1 MTKEELQIGNVPV
14 TVLRKQNLKN
24 VYLRILPPDG
34 QVTVSAP
41 SYVTNAELSNFL
53 LSKLPDIYMR
63 QERMRS
69 QPRQTER
76 TYVSGEA
83 HYLWGKPY
91 RLQVV
96 YAGTRASVTKRASKL
111 VMTVPQGYTVEQRE
125 RVMTE
130 WYRGELRR
138 VLQSATRRCMQT
150 TGIEADDFRIKNM
163 KTRWGTCNIPQ
174 RRIWVNL
181 QLVKKPPE
189 CLDYV
194 LIHELVHLV
203 EANHTH
209 RFHEWVE
216 KYCPTL
222 REAEK
227 ALKEMPLDYIN
238 EGETSVANSDA

>member
-1 MTKEELQIGNVPV
+1 M
-14 TVLRKQNLKN
+14 
-24 VYLRILPPDG
+24 YLRILPPDG

-181 QLVKKPPE
+181 QLVKK
-189 CLDYV
+189 
-194 LIHELVHLV
+194 HLNV
-203 EANHTH
+203 SITRSSTNWSTWLKQTTPTDFMSGWKSTALLG
-209 RFHEWVE
+209 E
-216 KYCPTL
+216 K
-222 REAEK
+222 
-227 ALKEMPLDYIN
+227 LKRR
-238 EGETSVANSDA
+238 

>member
-53 LSKLPDIYMR
+53 LSKHPDIYMR
-63 QERMRS
+63 QQRMRS

-216 KYCPTL
+216 KYCPTW

>member
-1 MTKEELQIGNVPV
+1 MTREELQIGNVPV

-24 VYLRILPPDG
+24 VYLRVLPPDG

-41 SYVTNAELSNFL
+41 SYVTNTELSNFL
-53 LSKLPDIYMR
+53 LSKLPDIYVR
-63 QERMRS
+63 QERIRS

-83 HYLWGKPY
+83 HYLWGNPH

-96 YAGTRASVTKRASKL
+96 YKGARTSVTKQANKL
-111 VMTVPQGYTVEQRE
+111 VMTVPEGYTAEQRK
-125 RVMTE
+125 RVMKE
-130 WYRGELRR
+130 WYRAELRR
-138 VLQSATRRCMQT
+138 ILQSAIRRCVQI
-150 TGIEADDFRIKNM
+150 TGIEANDFRIKNM
-163 KTRWGTCNIPQ
+163 KTRWGTCNIRH

-194 LIHELVHLV
+194 IIHELVHLV

-209 RFHEWVE
+209 RFHELVE
-216 KYCPTL
+216 KNCPTW
-222 REAEK
+222 REANK
-227 ALKEMPLDYIN
+227 ALKEMPLDHIN
-238 EGETSVANSDA
+238 

>member
-209 RFHEWVE
+209 RFREWVE
-216 KYCPTL
+216 KYCPTW

>member
-1 MTKEELQIGNVPV
+1 MTKEELQIGNISV

-34 QVTVSAP
+34 EVTVSAP
-41 SYVTNAELSNFL
+41 SYVTTAELSNFL
-53 LSKLPDIYMR
+53 LSKLPDIYVR

-96 YAGTRASVTKRASKL
+96 YQGTRPSVVKQGGKL
-111 VMTVPQGYTVEQRE
+111 VMAVPEGYSIEQRE

-138 VLQSATRRCMQT
+138 VLRSASERCEEI
-150 TGIEADDFRIKNM
+150 TGIEANDFRIRNM
-163 KTRWGTCNIPQ
+163 KTRWGTCNISE

-181 QLVKKPPE
+181 QLVKKPPQ

-194 LIHELVHLV
+194 LIHELFHLV

-209 RFHEWVE
+209 RFHELVE
-216 KYCPTL
+216 KYCPTW
-222 REAEK
+222 READR
-227 ALKEMPLDYIN
+227 ALKDMPLDHIS
-238 EGETSVANSDA
+238 EGEATVAKRDA

>member
-111 VMTVPQGYTVEQRE
+111 VMTVPQGYTVEPRE

-163 KTRWGTCNIPQ
+163 KTRWGPCNIPQ

-216 KYCPTL
+216 KYCPTW

>member
-125 RVMTE
+125 RGMTE

-138 VLQSATRRCMQT
+138 VPQSATRRCMQT

-216 KYCPTL
+216 KYCPTW

>member
-1 MTKEELQIGNVPV
+1 
-14 TVLRKQNLKN
+14 
-24 VYLRILPPDG
+24 
-34 QVTVSAP
+34 
-41 SYVTNAELSNFL
+41 
-53 LSKLPDIYMR
+53 MR

-216 KYCPTL
+216 KYCPTW

>member
-194 LIHELVHLV
+194 LIHELFHLV

-216 KYCPTL
+216 KYCPTW

>member
-53 LSKLPDIYMR
+53 LSKLPDIYVR

-69 QPRQTER
+69 QPRQSER

-96 YAGTRASVTKRASKL
+96 SEGTRTSVTKQANKL
-111 VMTVPQGYTVEQRE
+111 VMTVPDCYTVEQRE

-130 WYRGELRR
+130 WYRRELRR
-138 VLQSATRRCMQT
+138 VLQSATRRCVQI

-194 LIHELVHLV
+194 LIHELIHLV
-203 EANHTH
+203 EPNHTH
-209 RFHEWVE
+209 RFHELVE
-216 KYCPTL
+216 KYCPNW
-222 REAEK
+222 READK

-238 EGETSVANSDA
+238 EGETSVANNDA

>member
-111 VMTVPQGYTVEQRE
+111 VMTVPEGYTVEQRE

-181 QLVKKPPE
+181 QLVKKPPV

-216 KYCPTL
+216 KYCPTW

>member
-181 QLVKKPPE
+181 QLVKKPPV

-209 RFHEWVE
+209 RFHKLVE
-216 KYCPTL
+216 KYCPTW

>member
-53 LSKLPDIYMR
+53 LSKLPDIYMH

-216 KYCPTL
+216 KYCPTW

>member
-1 MTKEELQIGNVPV
+1 MTKEELQIGNISV

-24 VYLRILPPDG
+24 VYLRVLPPDG
-34 QVTVSAP
+34 EVTVSAP
-41 SYVTNAELSNFL
+41 SYVTTAELSNFL
-53 LSKLPDIYMR
+53 LSKLPDIYVR

-96 YAGTRASVTKRASKL
+96 YQGTRPSMVKQGGKL
-111 VMTVPQGYTVEQRE
+111 VMAVPEGYSIEQRE

-138 VLQSATRRCMQT
+138 VLRSASERCEEI
-150 TGIEADDFRIKNM
+150 TGIEANDFRIRNM
-163 KTRWGTCNIPQ
+163 KTRWGTCNIAE

-181 QLVKKPPE
+181 QLVKKPPQ

-194 LIHELVHLV
+194 LTHELVHLV

-209 RFHEWVE
+209 RFHELVE
-216 KYCPTL
+216 KYCPTW
-222 REAEK
+222 READR
-227 ALKEMPLDYIN
+227 ALKEMPLDHIS
-238 EGETSVANSDA
+238 EGAVTVAKRDA

>member
-1 MTKEELQIGNVPV
+1 MTKEELQVGSVPV

-34 QVTVSAP
+34 QVTVSVP
-41 SYVTNAELSNFL
+41 SYVTNAELSSFL

-63 QERMRS
+63 QQRMQS

-91 RLQVV
+91 RLQVI
-96 YAGTRASVTKRASKL
+96 YEGTRPAVTKRASKL
-111 VMTVPQGYTVEQRE
+111 VMTVPEGYTVEQRE
-125 RVMTE
+125 RVLTE

-138 VLQSATRRCMQT
+138 ILQSAARRCAEI

-163 KTRWGTCNIPQ
+163 KTRWGTCNIAR

-209 RFHEWVE
+209 RFHELVE
-216 KYCPTL
+216 KYCPTW
-222 REAEK
+222 REVDK
-227 ALKEMPLDYIN
+227 TLKEMPLDYIN
-238 EGETSVANSDA
+238 EGETPVADSEA

>member
-174 RRIWVNL
+174 RRIWVTL

-216 KYCPTL
+216 KYCPTW

>member
-1 MTKEELQIGNVPV
+1 MSKEELQIGSISV
-14 TVLRKQNLKN
+14 TVRRKQNLKN
-24 VYLRILPPDG
+24 VYLRILPPAG

-53 LSKLPDIYMR
+53 LSKLPDIYVR

-83 HYLWGKPY
+83 HYLWGRAY

-96 YAGTRASVTKRASKL
+96 YEGTRPSVVKQGGKL
-111 VMTVPQGYTVEQRE
+111 VMTVPKGYSVEQRE

-130 WYRGELRR
+130 WYRAELRR
-138 VLQSATRRCMQT
+138 VLQSASQRCQET
-150 TGIEADDFRIKNM
+150 TGIKADDFRIKNM
-163 KTRWGTCNIPQ
+163 KTRWGTCNISE
-174 RRIWVNL
+174 RRIWINL
-181 QLVKKPPE
+181 QLVKKPPQ

-203 EANHTH
+203 ETNHTH
-209 RFHEWVE
+209 RFDELVE
-216 KYCPTL
+216 QYCPTW
-222 REAEK
+222 READR
-227 ALKEMPLDYIN
+227 ALKEMPLDYIS
-238 EGETSVANSDA
+238 EGVTTAADHDA

>member
-1 MTKEELQIGNVPV
+1 MTKEELQVGNVPV

-41 SYVTNAELSNFL
+41 SYVTTAELSDFL
-53 LSKLPDIYMR
+53 LSKLPEIYLR

-96 YAGTRASVTKRASKL
+96 YDGTRASVVKKASKL
-111 VMTVPQGYTVEQRE
+111 VMTVPAGYTLEQRE

-130 WYRGELRR
+130 WYRAELRR
-138 VLQSATRRCMQT
+138 VLKSATRRCEQV
-150 TGIEADDFRIKNM
+150 TGVEAEEFRIKNM
-163 KTRWGTCNIPQ
+163 KTRWGTCNIPE
-174 RRIWVNL
+174 RRIWLNL

-194 LIHELVHLV
+194 ITHELVHLV

-209 RFHEWVE
+209 RFHELVE
-216 KYCPTL
+216 KNCPAW
-222 REAEK
+222 REANR
-227 ALKEMPLDYIN
+227 ALKEMPLDHIS
-238 EGETSVANSDA
+238 EGDVPVATRDA

>member
-34 QVTVSAP
+34 QVAVSAP
-41 SYVTNAELSNFL
+41 SYVTNTELSHFL
-53 LSKLPDIYMR
+53 LSKLPDIYLR

-83 HYLWGKPY
+83 HFLWGKPY

-96 YAGTRASVTKRASKL
+96 YEGTRTSVTKQANKL
-111 VMTVPQGYTVEQRE
+111 LMTVPDGYTVEQRE
-125 RVMTE
+125 RVIRE

-138 VLQSATRRCMQT
+138 VLQSATRRCMQI
-150 TGIEADDFRIKNM
+150 TGIGADDFRIKNM

-181 QLVKKPPE
+181 QLVKKPPQ

-209 RFHEWVE
+209 RFQDLVE
-216 KYCPTL
+216 KYCPTW
-222 REAEK
+222 READK
-227 ALKEMPLDYIN
+227 ALIEMPLDYIN
-238 EGETSVANSDA
+238 EG

>member
-1 MTKEELQIGNVPV
+1 MTKDELQIGSISV
-14 TVLRKQNLKN
+14 TVRRKQNLKN

-53 LSKLPDIYMR
+53 LSKLPDIYVR
-63 QERMRS
+63 QERMQS

-83 HYLWGKPY
+83 HYLWGRAY

-96 YAGTRASVTKRASKL
+96 YEGTRPSVVKQGGKL
-111 VMTVPQGYTVEQRE
+111 VMTVPKGYSVEQRE

-130 WYRGELRR
+130 WYRAELRR
-138 VLQSATRRCMQT
+138 VLQSASQRCQET
-150 TGIEADDFRIKNM
+150 TGIKADDFRIKNM
-163 KTRWGTCNIPQ
+163 KTRWGTCNISE
-174 RRIWVNL
+174 RRIWINL
-181 QLVKKPPE
+181 QLVKKPPQ

-209 RFHEWVE
+209 RFHELVE
-216 KYCPTL
+216 QYCPTW
-222 REAEK
+222 READR
-227 ALKEMPLDYIN
+227 ALKEMPLDHIN
-238 EGETSVANSDA
+238 EGVTTAADRDA

>member
-138 VLQSATRRCMQT
+138 VLHSATRRCMPT

-216 KYCPTL
+216 KYCPTW

>member
-83 HYLWGKPY
+83 HYLGGKPY

-125 RVMTE
+125 RVMTD

-216 KYCPTL
+216 KYCPTW

>member
-1 MTKEELQIGNVPV
+1 MTKEKLQVGNVPV

-96 YAGTRASVTKRASKL
+96 YEGTRASVTKRASKL
-111 VMTVPQGYTVEQRE
+111 VMTVPEGYTVEQRE
-125 RVMTE
+125 RVLTE

-138 VLQSATRRCMQT
+138 VLQSATRRCT
-150 TGIEADDFRIKNM
+150 EVTGIEADDFRIKNM
-163 KTRWGTCNIPQ
+163 KTRWGTCNVAR

-209 RFHEWVE
+209 RFHELVE
-216 KYCPTL
+216 KYCPTW
-222 REAEK
+222 READK

-238 EGETSVANSDA
+238 EGETPVADSEA

>member
-1 MTKEELQIGNVPV
+1 MTKEELQIRNVPV

-216 KYCPTL
+216 KYCPTW

>member
-1 MTKEELQIGNVPV
+1 MTKEELQIGKIPV

-24 VYLRILPPDG
+24 VYVRILPPDG
-34 QVTVSAP
+34 NVTVSAP
-41 SYVTNAELSNFL
+41 AHVTTTELSDFL
-53 LSKLPDIYMR
+53 LSKLPDIYQR

-96 YAGTRASVTKRASKL
+96 YNGTPTSVAKQANKL
-111 VMTVPQGYTVEQRE
+111 VMTVPEEYTVEQRE

-138 VLQSATRRCMQT
+138 VLQSATRRCVQI
-150 TGIEADDFRIKNM
+150 TGIETDDFRIRNM

-181 QLVKKPPE
+181 QLAKKPPA

-194 LIHELVHLV
+194 LIHELIHLV
-203 EANHTH
+203 EPNHTH
-209 RFHEWVE
+209 RFHELVE
-216 KYCPTL
+216 KYCPTW
-222 REAEK
+222 READK
-227 ALKEMPLDYIN
+227 ALSEMPLDHLD
-238 EGETSVANSDA
+238 EGETSVAGHDA

>member
-1 MTKEELQIGNVPV
+1 MTKEELQIGNVSV
-14 TVLRKQNLKN
+14 TVLRKHNLKN
-24 VYLRILPPDG
+24 TYLRILPPDG
-34 QVTVSAP
+34 QVTVSTP
-41 SYVTNAELSNFL
+41 SYVTSAELSIFL
-53 LSKLPDIYMR
+53 LSKLPEIYMR
-63 QERMRS
+63 QELMRS
-69 QPRQTER
+69 QPRQTKR

-83 HYLWGKPY
+83 HYLWGMPY

-96 YAGTRASVTKRASKL
+96 YEGTHASVTKRASKL
-111 VMTVPQGYTVEQRE
+111 VMTVPEGYTVEQRE
-125 RVMTE
+125 RVMKE

-138 VLQSATRRCMQT
+138 VLQSATLRCTQV

-181 QLVKKPPE
+181 QLVKKPPQ

-209 RFHEWVE
+209 RFQELVE
-216 KYCPTL
+216 KYYPTW
-222 REAEK
+222 READK
-227 ALKEMPLDYIN
+227 ALNEMPLDYMN
-238 EGETSVANSDA
+238 GGETSVASSKA

>member
-34 QVTVSAP
+34 QVTVNAP

-53 LSKLPDIYMR
+53 LSKLPDIYVR

-69 QPRQTER
+69 QPRQSER

-96 YAGTRASVTKRASKL
+96 YEGTRTSVTKQANKL
-111 VMTVPQGYTVEQRE
+111 VMTVPDGYTVEQRE

-138 VLQSATRRCMQT
+138 VLQSATRRCVQI

-203 EANHTH
+203 EPNHTH
-209 RFHEWVE
+209 RFYELVE
-216 KYCPTL
+216 KYCPTW
-222 REAEK
+222 READK

-238 EGETSVANSDA
+238 EGETSVANNDA